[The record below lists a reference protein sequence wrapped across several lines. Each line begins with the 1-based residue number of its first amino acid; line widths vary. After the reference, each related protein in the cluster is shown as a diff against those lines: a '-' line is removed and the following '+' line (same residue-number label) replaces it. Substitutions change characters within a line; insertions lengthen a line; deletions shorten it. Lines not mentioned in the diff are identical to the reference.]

1 MLAGILDELDQRN
14 VYEYLKGMV
23 NCQRIHLFDVVN
35 QYRAIFADDTSGSE
49 ENYDGGLLFSWAMHQ
64 ISSHLNT
71 LKIMLPKITEGG
83 SLSNILDQCM
93 VRFFPCAF
101 NCIGEFMSFEFSNFC
116 LVVETWGSSI
126 VFTFFRTL
134 VSLFYYGSLLFYKFM
149 DAQHY
154 NSFLPI
160 FESSY
165 IVTYM
170 IVNCLD
176 IVLSDLVE
184 LIRGQISGTFTLP
197 VYMNFH

>member
-1 MLAGILDELDQRN
+1 
-14 VYEYLKGMV
+14 
-23 NCQRIHLFDVVN
+23 
-35 QYRAIFADDTSGSE
+35 
-49 ENYDGGLLFSWAMHQ
+49 
-64 ISSHLNT
+64 
-71 LKIMLPKITEGG
+71 
-83 SLSNILDQCM
+83 
-93 VRFFPCAF
+93 
-101 NCIGEFMSFEFSNFC
+101 MSFEFSNFC